1 MTVRGRRLPATVTPV
16 ASSSLSVA
24 LVIDTAADTPPDV
37 MEAVQSGAT
46 EFLLRLPTGA
56 RSAVITAGGDP
67 RVVAPLTVE
76 PAAGVTAISA
86 MRPDGPRSTAAGAM
100 LAAQELA
107 TAPPGPRQIIVFTN
121 GQDTQ
126 GPSIEQLT
134 QEATQAQATT
144 YVVQTSPDHSWAQ
157 VVDRSGGAVISS
169 SREQVVE
176 TVGQLAKAL
185 EQQYLVTFDAR
196 TDLPA
201 VAALAVNTGDTMFRT
216 LVTLPEAVNPA
227 GASVQSSVPATPGE
241 QSRFTSVALVGLAL
255 MMLTVGA
262 LVFRV
267 AKHRRGSTRAGTLI
281 ARRRAAQRQP
291 AAPRSTAAGAP
302 ATHHIASGQKPPM
315 RASFLGGARNR
326 TSNHHAS
333 GHQPEHAAQP
343 PTDNQ
348 QPPRRIP
355 DSVFH
360 PNATNTAAPTQLAT
374 LLSNPAPKTP
384 RAPALSNTQPPAT
397 SSEHQPLRAAQTR
410 QRRTSTRPRSS
421 NKPYDARSKP
431 LEPSIG
437 SAGAERGP
445 RACLEPGLA
454 RQAGQ
459 PGLDAD
465 EELAGHPT
473 ASRRTT
479 LGGVRTDRVTVAST
493 PSRSSP
499 ACAWPCPGCWH
510 AMPEEAGC
518 SVSSR

>member
-1 MTVRGRRLPATVTPV
+1 MTIWSFLLIRCRDHGRAAGRVAALQLIALIVFLAASYPAHARTDDPQVIAVHSASAPQVSMVIATPAEQAGEELSPQELSVTVRGRRLPATVTPV

-37 MEAVQSGAT
+37 LEAVQSGAT

-86 MRPDGPRSTAAGAM
+86 LRPDGPRSTAAGAM

-121 GQDTQ
+121 GEDTQ

-201 VAALAVNTGDTMFRT
+201 VAAVAVNTGETMFRT
-216 LVTLPEAVNPA
+216 LVTLPEAANPA
-227 GASVQSSVPATPGE
+227 GASGQSSAPATPGE

-262 LVFRV
+262 LVVRV
-267 AKHRRGSTRAGTLI
+267 AKHRRGSTRGGTLI

-291 AAPRSTAAGAP
+291 AARRLTPAGAP
-302 ATHHIASGQKPPM
+302 ASRAIASGPNPPM
-315 RASFLGGARNR
+315 RASFLGGVRNR
-326 TSNHHAS
+326 TSHHAS
-333 GHQPEHAAQP
+333 GPQPEHAAQP
-343 PTDNQ
+343 LTDNQ
-348 QPPRRIP
+348 QPPRLTS

-360 PNATNTAAPTQLAT
+360 PNATNAAAPTPLAT
-374 LLSNPAPKTP
+374 LLSNTAPKTP
-384 RAPALSNTQPPAT
+384 RAPAFSNTQPPAD
-397 SSEHQPLRAAQTR
+397 AAPNMPNTP
-410 QRRTSTRPRSS
+410 SGSDEAVE
-421 NKPYDARSKP
+421 NLDART
-431 LEPSIG
+431 
-437 SAGAERGP
+437 
-445 RACLEPGLA
+445 
-454 RQAGQ
+454 QQ
-459 PGLDAD
+459 Q
-465 EELAGHPT
+465 
-473 ASRRTT
+473 
-479 LGGVRTDRVTVAST
+479 
-493 PSRSSP
+493 
-499 ACAWPCPGCWH
+499 
-510 AMPEEAGC
+510 
-518 SVSSR
+518 

>member
-1 MTVRGRRLPATVTPV
+1 VTIWSFSLIRWRDHGRAAGRVVALQLIAFLAFLAASYPAHARIDHPQVIAVHSASASQVSMVIATPAEQAGEELSPQELSVTVRGRRVPATVTPV

-24 LVIDTAADTPPDV
+24 LVIDTGGDTPPDV
-37 MEAVQSGAT
+37 LEAVQSGAT

-76 PAAGVTAISA
+76 PAAGVTAISSL
-86 MRPDGPRSTAAGAM
+86 RPDGARSTAAGAM

-107 TAPPGPRQIIVFTN
+107 TAPPGPRQVIVFTN
-121 GQDTQ
+121 GEDTL

-134 QEATQAQATT
+134 QEVTQAQATT

-201 VAALAVNTGDTMFRT
+201 VAALAVNTGETMFRT
-216 LVTLPEAVNPA
+216 LVTLPEAANPTGDA
-227 GASVQSSVPATPGE
+227 GQSSAPTTPGE
-241 QSRFTSVALVGLAL
+241 QSRTSVALVGLAL
-255 MMLTVGA
+255 MTLTVAA
-262 LVFRV
+262 LVVRV

-291 AAPRSTAAGAP
+291 AARRLTPTGAP
-302 ATHHIASGQKPPM
+302 ASHAIASGPNPPM

-326 TSNHHAS
+326 TRQHAS
-333 GHQPEHAAQP
+333 GPQPEHAAQP
-343 PTDNQ
+343 PTVNQ
-348 QPPRRIP
+348 QPPRLTS

-360 PNATNTAAPTQLAT
+360 PNATNAAAPTPLAT

-384 RAPALSNTQPPAT
+384 RAPAVSNTEQPADPAPNT
-397 SSEHQPLRAAQTR
+397 PNT
-410 QRRTSTRPRSS
+410 
-421 NKPYDARSKP
+421 
-431 LEPSIG
+431 PSG
-437 SAGAERGP
+437 SDEAVEN
-445 RACLEPGLA
+445 
-454 RQAGQ
+454 
-459 PGLDAD
+459 LDA
-465 EELAGHPT
+465 PT
-473 ASRRTT
+473 QQQ
-479 LGGVRTDRVTVAST
+479 
-493 PSRSSP
+493 
-499 ACAWPCPGCWH
+499 
-510 AMPEEAGC
+510 
-518 SVSSR
+518 